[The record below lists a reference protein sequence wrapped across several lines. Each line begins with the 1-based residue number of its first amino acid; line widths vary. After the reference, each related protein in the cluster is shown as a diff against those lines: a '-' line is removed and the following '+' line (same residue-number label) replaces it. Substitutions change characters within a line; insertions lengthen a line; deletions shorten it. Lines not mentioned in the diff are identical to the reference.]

1 MECLNEM
8 LSRNARLLGDR
19 PFIVTDSETI
29 SYAEFNRR
37 ASRLAHVLA
46 SLGVRKGDPVGLY
59 LPSGALLATGYWACQ
74 KLGAIPAPMSVMYR
88 DTEIGG
94 IVARTG
100 MRVMLTDATTFPYAR
115 LVQQAAPALQ
125 HILRAGGGAEGA
137 LDLAPLMAAASDHID
152 DVPCEP
158 GDTAA
163 LFFTSGTT
171 GAPKGAMH
179 SQLSQHSTL
188 RDMFVYNRF
197 RWARE
202 VFLDVLPLFNN
213 FGATCKMNLCI
224 YAGGTLVLHERWD
237 TRAVLDAI
245 REHRVSYIAGTPTMF
260 VYLCNDFDPARDD
273 LSSLRLAVTGGAPVP
288 MGILQQF
295 EAKFGVRLVQI
306 YGATESTGYNTGEP
320 LVGVRKLGSAG
331 TPIGSSTITI
341 VDDDGRALPTG
352 ERGEV
357 LIGGD
362 CVGKGYWHD
371 AEASARAFTP
381 AGWLSGDIGYLDD
394 DGYLFIVDRKKDLI
408 ISGGYNIYPL
418 EVEDLLYRHPAV
430 AVCALVGAA
439 DDVKGE
445 IPVAVIVPKP
455 GHAAGPA
462 LAAELTAYA
471 REHIAAYKAPRRV
484 LFIDQM
490 PQGPSGKILKRE
502 LRVRIADG
510 RLA

>member
-1 MECLNEM
+1 
-8 LSRNARLLGDR
+8 
-19 PFIVTDSETI
+19 
-29 SYAEFNRR
+29 
-37 ASRLAHVLA
+37 
-46 SLGVRKGDPVGLY
+46 
-59 LPSGALLATGYWACQ
+59 
-74 KLGAIPAPMSVMYR
+74 
-88 DTEIGG
+88 
-94 IVARTG
+94 
-100 MRVMLTDATTFPYAR
+100 
-115 LVQQAAPALQ
+115 
-125 HILRAGGGAEGA
+125 
-137 LDLAPLMAAASDHID
+137 
-152 DVPCEP
+152 
-158 GDTAA
+158 
-163 LFFTSGTT
+163 
-171 GAPKGAMH
+171 MH

-197 RWARE
+197 RWAQE
-202 VFLDVLPLFNN
+202 VFLDALPLFNN

-245 REHRVSYIAGTPTMF
+245 RTHRVSYIAGTPTMF
-260 VYLCNDFDPARDD
+260 VYLCNEFDPARDD
-273 LSSLRLAVTGGAPVP
+273 LGSLRLAVTGGAPVP